1 MKKVMTLAGLSLLL
15 GCYGPGAESGRL
27 SDYGAGLPD
36 SPVRPVSTGT
46 VAGSLS
52 VDERQG
58 LLAYHNR
65 VRAEVGTPPLR
76 WSDAASAQ
84 AERWARVLAGRCDIE
99 HSQGSGFGENLFMGT
114 LGYYS
119 VLDGARSWQ
128 QEKRDYGG
136 QPLTRAT
143 AQVAG
148 HYTQMVWHDTR
159 ELGCAKSVCR
169 DNMILVCN
177 YSPPG
182 NYLGER
188 AY

>member
-1 MKKVMTLAGLSLLL
+1 MKKITALAGLGLLL
-15 GCYGPGAESGRL
+15 GCHGPGAASSHPPDDGPGRSALPSQQISAES
-27 SDYGAGLPD
+27 A
-36 SPVRPVSTGT
+36 
-46 VAGSLS
+46 AGSLS
-52 VDERQG
+52 RAERQE
-58 LLAYHNR
+58 LLDYHNR
-65 VRAEVGTPPLR
+65 IRGRVGTAPLR
-76 WSDAASAQ
+76 WSAAATAQ

-128 QEKRDYGG
+128 EEKRDYAG
-136 QPLTRAT
+136 QPITLAVT
-143 AQVAG
+143 QVAG

-159 ELGCAKSVCR
+159 ELGCAKSVCS

-177 YSPPG
+177 YFPPG
-182 NYLGER
+182 NYRGER